1 MSRCSPFGAIC
12 LLVLFFSALKREV
25 SNKTDP
31 VFNAVSRLFFPRAH
45 APNLKSLPYKKS
57 MGFIRQLLM
66 TCPSQERRFCRQ
78 FSYALNPT
86 KKMSSPNPP
95 HPSAFLDPT
104 STATSNSLAILYLK
118 RDLLLPIVLQAQ
130 DPLHEGY
137 SEGKVTNTRFGSYPH
152 STLIGKPWGS
162 QVRASAVDTGSRGKR
177 KGRKRKRGNGEEE
190 GAAAVVVVDGP
201 DSDGGEVMLVDG
213 QEPKAAVVASTGF
226 AHLLPPTPEVWT
238 ASLPHRTQ
246 VVYTPDYSYIL
257 QRLRARPGTVLI
269 EAGAGSGSFTH
280 AAARTVFNGYPEY
293 GGLHGGNRDG
303 MHKGKRGQVWSY
315 EFHEQRMKKLKEE
328 ITEHGLDGV
337 VTITH
342 KDVCEDGFGLDMSTT
357 PAVGANA
364 IFLDLPAP
372 WLALRHLTRASM
384 VGPVTPNPPIHS
396 EGDSPT
402 RSKKIVSHPP
412 EDSHDA
418 PQSQPLPLLD
428 ITTSVH
434 ICTFSPCIE
443 QVQRTITTMR
453 QMGWLDIEMVEIAAK
468 RIEVRRE
475 RVGLQEEGLR
485 GVNASPATID
495 EAMARLREVESRART
510 YHHEAFEDEV
520 KPAGKPTSA
529 LSDMSKQQRIEKIKE
544 VQEARK
550 VYKEG
555 RLIHKTEPDL
565 KTHTSYLVFAIL
577 PRDWTAADELQAQQ
591 RWPSKVTTPEE
602 KSQQTSR
609 QQENK
614 SGD

>member
-1 MSRCSPFGAIC
+1 M
-12 LLVLFFSALKREV
+12 LK
-25 SNKTDP
+25 
-31 VFNAVSRLFFPRAH
+31 
-45 APNLKSLPYKKS
+45 
-57 MGFIRQLLM
+57 
-66 TCPSQERRFCRQ
+66 
-78 FSYALNPT
+78 PT
-86 KKMSSPNPP
+86 KMSSANSPQ
-95 HPSAFLDPT
+95 PSPFLDPT
-104 STATSNSLAILYLK
+104 STATTNSLAILYLK

-130 DPLHEGY
+130 DPFHEGY

-177 KGRKRKRGNGEEE
+177 KGKKRKRGNGEEE
-190 GAAAVVVVDGP
+190 GPVVVVVVDGP
-201 DSDGGEVMLVDG
+201 DSDGGEEMLVDG
-213 QEPKAAVVASTGF
+213 QEPQAAVAASTGF

-280 AAARTVFNGYPEY
+280 AAARAVFNGYP
-293 GGLHGGNRDG
+293 GHAGLNMEDRDG
-303 MHKGKRGQVWSY
+303 TREEKFGQVWSY
-315 EFHEQRMKKLKEE
+315 EFHEQRMRRLKEE

-342 KDVCEDGFGLDMSTT
+342 KDVCEDGFELDTETT
-357 PAVGANA
+357 PAAGANA

-372 WLALRHLTRASM
+372 WLALKHLTRAST
-384 VGPVTPNPPIHS
+384 VGHVTKSPPIHR
-396 EGDSPT
+396 EEDSPT
-402 RSKKIVSHPP
+402 RSKKASIHPP
-412 EDSHDA
+412 GDLHHA
-418 PQSQPLPLLD
+418 TQSQSVPLLD
-428 ITTSVH
+428 ASTSVH
-434 ICTFSPCIE
+434 LCTFSPCIE

-485 GVNASPATID
+485 GVNASPATVD
-495 EAMARLREVESRART
+495 EAVARLREVESRARA
-510 YHHEAFEDEV
+510 YHHEALAGGV
-520 KPAGKPTSA
+520 KPAGNPASA
-529 LSDMSKQQRIEKIKE
+529 FSDMSKQQRIEKIRE
-544 VQEARK
+544 EQEARK
-550 VYKEG
+550 LFKEG
-555 RLIHKTEPDL
+555 RLVHKTEPDL

-591 RWPSKVTTPEE
+591 RWPGKIAAPEE
-602 KSQQTSR
+602 KSPQTSR
-609 QQENK
+609 QQESKN
-614 SGD
+614 SS